1 MFGEPCINLPEDM
14 FALQEIVINTKPD
27 FIIGTGEVWGGS
39 ILFGAS
45 LLKLIGGKI
54 IGVDTYM
61 PLNVKKNFKT

>member
-1 MFGEPCINLPEDM
+1 M

-27 FIIGTGEVWGGS
+27 FIIETGVAWGGS

-45 LLKLIGGKI
+45 LLKLMGGKKI

-61 PLNVKKNFKT
+61 PLNVKKRILQHTH